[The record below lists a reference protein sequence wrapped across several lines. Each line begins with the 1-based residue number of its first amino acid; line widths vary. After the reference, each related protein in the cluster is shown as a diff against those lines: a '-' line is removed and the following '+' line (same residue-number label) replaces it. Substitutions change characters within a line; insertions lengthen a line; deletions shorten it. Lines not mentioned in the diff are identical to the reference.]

1 MIPENAMTSKEIR
14 YATISLALIIL
25 CTAAFAQGSRPKVAI
40 KTFRNPSNY
49 SRSTIGDGL
58 TDMLTTE
65 LQNTGKFDVLDRAH
79 IDEVTKEIDFGSS
92 GYGDKNTF
100 AQKGNLLGAQYLLM
114 GEVTNFSYT
123 EQRGAPKNKVNLL
136 GPNTIVI
143 QIQKQA
149 DVRVDFHFVDVSTG
163 ETIIAQAGEGH
174 ASDTSEVSDMG
185 IWRSIISG
193 SGTFGSSSGLIGRA
207 TTDAVKDIVRKLNSL
222 SEIIKERSENAALG
236 ASLDNLTS
244 AKGEIAAEEGGGLW
258 IVGGIGSANGLKVGD
273 HLLVVHESVVKD
285 KAGKVI
291 YRKPI
296 NIGSMEVTDVSQTDH
311 AEARF
316 LSSVSGAT
324 ASPQTG
330 DDITVDVEYAK
341 NMRGAGPTP
350 SGPAAGSSG
359 PNVAVAAP
367 SGQLEETIKRA
378 DSYLRD
384 KFWSQALDEYN
395 QAAAIN
401 ANEPRVLQGQALSHY
416 MLGDFLE
423 GDEIADKL
431 LQAGGSFS
439 FPIAHFHPMGIC
451 TGELKIQRGKLA
463 YTSEKGDGF
472 DVDAQG
478 IGGIEVKKISKGM
491 MANEKLPDWPM
502 LNIRFRDS
510 GGHEKDYQMLPYGY
524 SKEQTLSGKNLA
536 SAFPMGDSDVQE
548 TQKFEESVAALIQKY
563 VK

>member
-1 MIPENAMTSKEIR
+1 MTSKEIR

-367 SGQLEETIKRA
+367 SGRLEETIKRA

>member
-1 MIPENAMTSKEIR
+1 MHLKQIR
-14 YATISLALIIL
+14 YSAISLAFMIL
-25 CTAAFAQGSRPKVAI
+25 AAVAIAQESRPKVAI

-92 GYGDKNTF
+92 GYGNKETF

-123 EQRGAPKNKVNLL
+123 EQRGAPRTKVNIL

-143 QIQKQA
+143 EYQKQA
-149 DVRVDFHFVDVSTG
+149 DVRVDFHFIDVSTG

-174 ASDTSEVSDMG
+174 ASATSEVSDMG
-185 IWRSIISG
+185 FWRQIISG
-193 SGTFGSSSGLIGRA
+193 SGTFESSSSLIGRA

-222 SEIIKERSENAALG
+222 SEIVKQRSEDAAIG
-236 ASLDNLTS
+236 ASLNNLTS

-273 HLLVVHESVVKD
+273 HLRVVHENLVKD
-285 KAGKVI
+285 NTGKVI

-296 NIGSMEVTDVSQTDH
+296 DLGSMEVTDVSQTDH

-316 LSSVSGAT
+316 LPSAGGAT
-324 ASPQTG
+324 ASPQTS
-330 DDITVDVEYAK
+330 DAVTVDLEYAK
-341 NMRGAGPTP
+341 TIRGAGVSP
-350 SGPAAGSSG
+350 SGSASGAGG
-359 PNVAVAAP
+359 PSATVGVP
-367 SGQLEETIKRA
+367 SGRIEETIKRA
-378 DSYLRD
+378 DSYVRD

-423 GDEIADKL
+423 GDEVTDKL
-431 LQAGGSFS
+431 LQSGGSFS
-439 FPIAHFHPMGIC
+439 FPIAHFHPMGLC
-451 TGELKIQRGKLA
+451 TGELKIQRGRLT

-478 IGGIEVKKISKGM
+478 LGGIEVKKISKGM

-502 LNIRFRDS
+502 MNIRFRDS

-536 SAFPMGDSDVQE
+536 SGFPMGDSDVQE
-548 TQKFEESVAALIQKY
+548 MQKFEESTVVLINKY

>member
-1 MIPENAMTSKEIR
+1 MYKFRLGSFAML
-14 YATISLALIIL
+14 LAL
-25 CTAAFAQGSRPKVAI
+25 AFCASATVAQEARPKVAI

-65 LQNTGKFDVLDRAH
+65 LENTGKFDVLERSH
-79 IDEVTKEIDFGSS
+79 VDEITKEIDFGSS
-92 GYGDKNTF
+92 GYGDKDTF
-100 AQKGNLLGAQYLLM
+100 AKKGNLIGAQYLLM

-143 QIQKQA
+143 QYQKQA
-149 DVRVDFHFVDVSTG
+149 DVRVDFRLVDVTTG
-163 ETIIAQAGEGH
+163 ETIISQAGEGH
-174 ASDTSEVSDMG
+174 ATDTSEVSEMG
-185 IWRSIISG
+185 IWRTIISG
-193 SGTFGSSSGLIGRA
+193 SGTFESSSSLIGKA
-207 TTDAVKDIVRKLNSL
+207 TTDAVKNIVQKLNSL
-222 SEIIKERSENAALG
+222 SEIINERGEAAAIG

-258 IVGGIGSANGLKVGD
+258 ILGGIGSANGLKVGD
-273 HLLVVHESVVKD
+273 HLRVVHENVIKD
-285 KAGKVI
+285 KTGKVI

-296 NIGSMEVTDVSQTDH
+296 DIGSMEVTDVSQTDH

-316 LSSVSGAT
+316 LPSAGDAAV
-324 ASPQTG
+324 SPQTG
-330 DDITVDVEYAK
+330 DAVTVDVEYAK
-341 NMRGAGPTP
+341 TIRGAGPSP
-350 SGPAAGSSG
+350 SASASGSGG
-359 PNVAVAAP
+359 PNAAVGAP
-367 SGQLEETIKRA
+367 SGRLEETIKRA
-378 DSYLRD
+378 DSYVRD

-401 ANEPRVLQGQALSHY
+401 ANEPRVLEGQALSHY

-478 IGGIEVKKISKGM
+478 MGGVEVKKISKGM

-536 SAFPMGDSDVQE
+536 SAFPMGDSDVQQ
-548 TQKFEESVAALIQKY
+548 TQKFEESVATLIQKY